1 MTAWIVVR
9 NQRGV
14 NVADKLTIDFPAVDE
29 WGTPL
34 TKMPDC
40 PRCGEDELGLIHP
53 DFAVCYHCGF
63 NCHREGGL
71 ARRLHS
77 LREWGPTDEQA

>member
-1 MTAWIVVR
+1 MDVDVKP
-9 NQRGV
+9 V
-14 NVADKLTIDFPAVDE
+14 PFPEVDE

-53 DFAVCYHCGF
+53 GFMMCYLCGWKQHKE
-63 NCHREGGL
+63 NL
-71 ARRLHS
+71 K
-77 LREWGPTDEQA
+77 